1 MPDLAMLDY
10 FYGDEAE
17 QFTFYRIPKVLFT
30 DPSYRRISSDAK
42 ILYGLM
48 LDRMG
53 LSVRN
58 GWLDEYNRV
67 FIFFTLEDALEYLC
81 CGHTKAVSLFGELD
95 KAGLIERKK
104 QGQGK
109 PTKIYVKNFVRNAEV
124 LTSEKRKSKVPQS
137 GSQDFQKTASNNT
150 EIKDTEL
157 SDTEPSIYPVRGLPE
172 DKSPAADAMDTMRVY
187 RQIIMENIE
196 YEITRRQLGYDADI
210 LDEIVDIMVDTVCS
224 TKPMIRIGG
233 QDFPLEVVKSRLLKL
248 NEKAVLFE
256 LYCKL
261 VNYFGPSVGFELSVI
276 CYPADLVEY
285 RKMLALNPQG
295 DQFDEIRKEYS
306 DMLVRQVSK
315 SRYERRICLTY
326 TIEADGIR
334 QARSRLEQIDN
345 DVVGHF
351 RALTVAAHPMDG
363 YERLT
368 ILHRCLHLEENRKF
382 RFNWDS
388 LKHTGLSSKDYIA
401 PSSFFFKDGR
411 YFRSGASFGAVSF
424 LQIRATKLYDT
435 LLNSILNMEGSQI
448 VSIHAKAL
456 DQNAALKAVKRK
468 LSDLD
473 KAKIDEQKRAVRSGF
488 DMDILPPDLVTFGKE
503 AQKLLEDLQNHD
515 EKMFMVT
522 ILVVHAASS
531 RQKLEN
537 LIYSANGITN
547 TQNCDLIRLD
557 YQQEQGFVSALPI
570 GINQVEIQRGLT
582 TSGTA
587 IFLPFRACEVFQ
599 PKGVYYGLNA
609 TTNRMILA
617 DRKTLKCPNGVV
629 LGTPGSGKSFSCKR
643 EAADVYL
650 HTTDDILFLDPEN
663 EYTSLCQQLSGQVIR
678 LAPDSHDY
686 INPLDVDLTTNTG
699 ENPLLMKADF
709 IMSFCELILSAAQGG
724 LKPIEKSVIDRCI
737 PKIYRQ
743 LIKDPRPENMPILGD
758 LYECLRAQQE
768 EQAQELATALELY
781 VFGSLNYLN
790 HRTNVNV
797 DNRVAC
803 YDISGLGQNLK
814 KPGMLTVQNNIWQRT
829 TVNRYAGKTTR
840 IYLDE
845 FHLLLKEPQTAAY
858 TAEIYKRFRKW
869 NGIPTA
875 LTQNVKDLLESPE
888 IENILENSDF
898 ILMLNQAASD
908 RNILAQRLGISPQE
922 LGHITNS
929 DAGEGLLF
937 FGDKIIPFVDK
948 FPTDTKLYQV
958 MTTKPN
964 EKF

>member
-1 MPDLAMLDY
+1 MYQD
-10 FYGDEAE
+10 GVC
-17 QFTFYRIPKVLFT
+17 RIT
-30 DPSYRRISSDAK
+30 
-42 ILYGLM
+42 
-48 LDRMG
+48 
-53 LSVRN
+53 
-58 GWLDEYNRV
+58 
-67 FIFFTLEDALEYLC
+67 
-81 CGHTKAVSLFGELD
+81 
-95 KAGLIERKK
+95 
-104 QGQGK
+104 
-109 PTKIYVKNFVRNAEV
+109 
-124 LTSEKRKSKVPQS
+124 
-137 GSQDFQKTASNNT
+137 
-150 EIKDTEL
+150 
-157 SDTEPSIYPVRGLPE
+157 
-172 DKSPAADAMDTMRVY
+172 
-187 RQIIMENIE
+187 
-196 YEITRRQLGYDADI
+196 
-210 LDEIVDIMVDTVCS
+210 
-224 TKPMIRIGG
+224 
-233 QDFPLEVVKSRLLKL
+233 SRLFSKSVMCEDI
-248 NEKAVLFE
+248 NYAEASDDEKAVLFE

-261 VNYFGPSVGFELSVI
+261 VNYFGPSVGFELSVV
-276 CYPADLVEY
+276 CCPADMVEY
-285 RKMLALNPQG
+285 RQMLAIAPQG
-295 DQFDEIRKEYS
+295 DAFDEIRKEYS
-306 DMLVRQVSK
+306 DMLVGQEAK

-326 TIEADGIR
+326 TIEADSVK
-334 QARSRLEQIDN
+334 QARSRLGQIDS

-351 RALTVAAHPMDG
+351 RALMVTARPMDG
-363 YERLT
+363 YERLAL
-368 ILHRCLHLEENRKF
+368 LHKCLHLEERRKF

-388 LKHTGLSSKDYIA
+388 LNGTGLSSKDYIA

-411 YFRSGASFGAVSF
+411 YFRTGASFGAVSF

-435 LLNSILNMEGSQI
+435 LLNSVLELEGSQI

-522 ILVVHAASS
+522 ILIVHMAAS

-537 LIYSANGITN
+537 LVYSADGITN

-557 YQQEQGFVSALPI
+557 YQQEQGFLSALPI

-599 PKGVYYGLNA
+599 KGGVYYGLNA
-609 TTNRMILA
+609 TTGRMILA
-617 DRKTLKCPNGVV
+617 DRKKLKCPNGVV

-650 HTTDDILFLDPEN
+650 HTSDDLLFLDPEH
-663 EYTSLCQQLSGQVIR
+663 EYLSLCRQLSGQIIR
-678 LAPDSHDY
+678 LAPDSGDY
-686 INPLDVDLTTNTG
+686 INPLDVDLSVDTG

-709 IMSFCELILSAAQGG
+709 IMSFCELILSASQGG

-737 PKIYRQ
+737 PKVYREY
-743 LIKDPRPENMPILGD
+743 LKDPRPERMPVLGD
-758 LYECLRAQQE
+758 LYQCLRSQE
-768 EQAQELATALELY
+768 EGQALELATALELY
-781 VFGSLNYLN
+781 VSGSLSYLN
-790 HRTNVNV
+790 HQTNVNIN
-797 DNRVAC
+797 NRVVC
-803 YDISGLGQNLK
+803 YDISALGQNLK

-875 LTQNVKDLLESPE
+875 LTQNVKDLLDSPE

-922 LGHITNS
+922 LTHITNS
-929 DAGEGLLF
+929 GAGEGLLF
-937 FGDKIIPFVDK
+937 FGDKIIPFIDK

-958 MTTKPN
+958 MTTKPADLA
-964 EKF
+964 E